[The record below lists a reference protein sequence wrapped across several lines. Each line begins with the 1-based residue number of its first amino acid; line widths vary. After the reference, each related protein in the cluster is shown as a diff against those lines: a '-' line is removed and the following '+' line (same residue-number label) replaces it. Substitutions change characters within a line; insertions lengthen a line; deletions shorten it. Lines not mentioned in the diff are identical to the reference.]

1 MDRQGKKLLGVSY
14 LISVVFFLSFPS
26 VRETPELWVATF
38 LISFPAMLMVA
49 IALGAIIE
57 IIKALEKWIMK

>member
-14 LISVVFFLSFPS
+14 LISVVFFLSIPS

-38 LISFPAMLMVA
+38 LLSFPSMLMVA